1 LRRRFGT
8 GTGDSGGVA
17 AMIDTIGDF
26 LRHDPIGIVI
36 LTVLE
41 ALALLVPVLIGVAYL
56 TYAERKVLAAI
67 QLRKGP
73 NVVGPF
79 GLWQPF
85 ADAIKMLTK
94 ETIIPSG
101 ANRALFI
108 LAPMLTFS
116 LAMLAWAV
124 IPVNN
129 GWAIADINVGILYLF
144 AISSLGV
151 YGIIIA
157 GWASNSKYAF
167 LGALRS
173 AAQMVSYEVSMGF
186 VLVTVLLC
194 VGSLNLTD
202 IVLAQTRVWFFIPL
216 FPMFIIFFVSGL
228 AECNRA
234 PFDLPEGESEIVAG
248 FFVEYS
254 SMSFGLF
261 FLGEYANMILMSA
274 MTSILFLGGWLPPLS
289 LAPFT
294 WIPGPIWL
302 ILKICLCLFV
312 FIWVRGTFPRY
323 RYDQLMR
330 LGWKVFLP
338 FSLFWLVLTAGVL
351 MAFGLLP
358 NA

>member
-1 LRRRFGT
+1 
-8 GTGDSGGVA
+8 
-17 AMIDTIGDF
+17 MHDF
-26 LRHDPIGIVI
+26 FTNTAVGIVI
-36 LTVLE
+36 LTFLQ
-41 ALALLVPVLIGVAYL
+41 ALALIVPLLIGVAYL
-56 TYAERKVLAAI
+56 TYAERKVLAAM

-85 ADAIKMLTK
+85 ADALKMLTK

-101 ANRALFI
+101 ANRVLFL
-108 LAPMLTFS
+108 LAPMLTFG
-116 LAMLAWAV
+116 LAVIAWAV
-124 IPVNN
+124 IPVND

-202 IVLAQTRVWFFIPL
+202 VVRAQQTIWFAIPL
-216 FPMFIIFFVSGL
+216 FPMFVIFFISAL
-228 AECNRA
+228 AETNRA

-254 SMSFGLF
+254 SMSFALF

-274 MTSILFLGGWLPPLS
+274 LTTILFLGGWLAPFGI
-289 LAPFT
+289 APFT
-294 WIPGPIWL
+294 WLPGPIWFV
-302 ILKICLCLFV
+302 LKICFCLFV
-312 FIWVRGTFPRY
+312 FLWVRATFPRY

-338 FSLFWLVLTAGVL
+338 FSLAWLVITAGALV
-351 MAFGLLP
+351 AFGWLP

>member
-1 LRRRFGT
+1 
-8 GTGDSGGVA
+8 
-17 AMIDTIGDF
+17 MIDSAADF
-26 LRHDPIGIVI
+26 LHNDPAGILI
-36 LTVLE
+36 LTVLQT
-41 ALALLVPVLIGVAYL
+41 LAMLVPVLIGVAYM
-56 TYAERKVLAAI
+56 TYAERKVLAAM

-79 GLWQPF
+79 GLLQPF

-101 ANRALFI
+101 ANRVLFI
-108 LAPMLTFS
+108 MAPVLTFT

-124 IPVNN
+124 IPVND
-129 GWAIADINVGILYLF
+129 GWAIADINVGVLYLF

-202 IVLAQTRVWFFIPL
+202 VVRAQTKVWFFIPL
-216 FPMFIIFFVSGL
+216 FPMFIIFFISAL
-228 AECNRA
+228 AETNRA

-294 WIPGPIWL
+294 WVPGPIWM
-302 ILKICLCLFV
+302 ILKICACLFT
-312 FIWVRGTFPRY
+312 FIWVRATFPRY

-351 MAFGLLP
+351 MAFGWLP

>member
-1 LRRRFGT
+1 ME
-8 GTGDSGGVA
+8 A
-17 AMIDTIGDF
+17 F
-26 LRHDPIGIVI
+26 LATPVGILA
-36 LTVLE
+36 LTV
-41 ALALLVPVLIGVAYL
+41 AQAMALLVPLLIGVAYL
-56 TYAERKVLAAI
+56 TWAERKILGAM
-67 QLRKGP
+67 QMRKGP

-79 GLWQPF
+79 GLLQPF
-85 ADAIKMLTK
+85 ADALKMLMK

-101 ANRALFI
+101 ASRALF
-108 LAPMLTFS
+108 LMAPMITFM

-124 IPVNN
+124 IPVND

-186 VLVTVLLC
+186 VIVTVLLC
-194 VGSLNLTD
+194 VGSLNLTE
-202 IVLAQTRVWFFIPL
+202 IVRAQSTVWFIIPL
-216 FPMFIIFFVSGL
+216 FPMFVIMFISAL
-228 AECNRA
+228 AETNRA
-234 PFDLPEGESEIVAG
+234 PFDLPEGESELVAG

-254 SMSFGLF
+254 SMSFALF

-274 MTSILFLGGWLPPLS
+274 LITILFLGGWLPPM
-289 LAPFT
+289 AFEPFT
-294 WIPGPIWL
+294 WIPGPVWF
-302 ILKICLCLFV
+302 ILKICFCLFV
-312 FIWVRGTFPRY
+312 FVWVRATFPRY

-338 FSLFWLVLTAGVL
+338 FSLVWLVITAAVL
-351 MAFGLLP
+351 KLAGWLP
-358 NA
+358 AVG

>member
-1 LRRRFGT
+1 
-8 GTGDSGGVA
+8 
-17 AMIDTIGDF
+17 MYDF
-26 LRHDPIGIVI
+26 FHNTDIGIVI
-36 LTVLE
+36 LTFIE
-41 ALALLVPVLIGVAYL
+41 ALVLLVPLLIGVAYL
-56 TYAERKVLAAI
+56 TYAERKVLAAM
-67 QLRKGP
+67 QLRRGP

-79 GLWQPF
+79 GLLQPF
-85 ADAIKMLTK
+85 ADALKMLMK

-101 ANRALFI
+101 ANRLLF
-108 LAPMLTFS
+108 LMGPMLTFM

-124 IPVNN
+124 IPVNE

-144 AISSLGV
+144 AISSMGV

-186 VLVTVLLC
+186 VLVSVLLC

-202 IVLAQTRVWFFIPL
+202 IVLAQRTVWFCIPL
-216 FPMFIIFFVSGL
+216 FPMFIVFFISTL
-228 AECNRA
+228 AETNRS

-254 SMSFGLF
+254 AMSFALF

-274 MTSILFLGGWLPPLS
+274 LTTILFLGGWLAPFGV
-289 LAPFT
+289 APFT
-294 WIPGPIWL
+294 WIPGVIWFV
-302 ILKICLCLFV
+302 LKICVVLF
-312 FIWVRGTFPRY
+312 FFLWVRATFPRY

-338 FSLFWLVLTAGVL
+338 LSLIWLVVTAGAL
-351 MAFGLLP
+351 MAFGWLP
-358 NA
+358 NT